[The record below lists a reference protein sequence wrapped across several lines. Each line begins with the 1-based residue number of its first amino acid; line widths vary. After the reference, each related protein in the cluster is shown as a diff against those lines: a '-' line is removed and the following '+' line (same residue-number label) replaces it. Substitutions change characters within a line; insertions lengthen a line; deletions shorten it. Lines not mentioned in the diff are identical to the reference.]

1 MMIYDPPMRINLVI
15 IIILFAILAFIS
27 YYAEKKLD
35 NDISDPQK
43 RFTSLLLKS
52 GLFIF
57 LKCAIMTLYLSIGV
71 IIMRKKLFYDKD
83 DFYLIPFKDYWKAIQ
98 NQKEI
103 GRMQMILNALIFINF
118 MREFFDYDYQITN
131 FKSDQAIINLSF
143 QKAKDNKSVMDFFI
157 NELVDAYT
165 NLNFDRIDFITVEKG
180 GMITTI
186 HSNGVVETQDRKAE
200 QIIIKNLN
208 KTIKRSAMD

>member
-1 MMIYDPPMRINLVI
+1 
-15 IIILFAILAFIS
+15 
-27 YYAEKKLD
+27 
-35 NDISDPQK
+35 
-43 RFTSLLLKS
+43 
-52 GLFIF
+52 
-57 LKCAIMTLYLSIGV
+57 
-71 IIMRKKLFYDKD
+71 MRKKLFYDKD
-83 DFYLIPFKDYWKAIQ
+83 DFYLIPFKDYWKVIQ

-103 GRMQMILNALIFINF
+103 GHMQMILNALIFINF
-118 MREFFDYDYQITN
+118 MREFFDYDYRITN

-165 NLNFDRIDFITVEKG
+165 NLNFDRIDFITVEKD

-186 HSNGVVETQDRKAE
+186 HSNGVVETQDHKAE

-208 KTIKRSAMD
+208 KTIKRSAMDWSCFFFVIVFLFSVILCILTKDLSKFNLNLAVHSMKFTG